1 MPISSETAAEWG
13 YVSGRCAA
21 LERDLLDGA
30 FFRDLADAR
39 DAAAA
44 HSLLSKTRYAEV
56 FPRPASLESYDLAL
70 SGHLRKRLRSLESDG
85 PPGGPVEIVSREEEL
100 RGVHELLT
108 RQGIA
113 RASAEEAEGW
123 GERLGGGFPWL
134 AGFSVPPG
142 RRALFASQPVRALS
156 LWVDAA
162 FLREMRR
169 LAAASPGLAPFLDAR
184 VSLSVLEVCWRAFRG
199 GLGAR
204 WLDAFFF
211 CDAVPAPPAAALSAA
226 AKSPAALAR
235 LLGPAAFSPSMDDF
249 EETFGRQADDFLT
262 RIARRGAYEVS
273 GVGRVLYYVRRLR
286 IEDSNLRLCIAA
298 VITPLERRQVKMRLR
313 DV

>member
-1 MPISSETAAEWG
+1 MGGTA
-13 YVSGRCAA
+13 R
-21 LERDLLDGA
+21 R
-30 FFRDLADAR
+30 
-39 DAAAA
+39 
-44 HSLLSKTRYAEV
+44 
-56 FPRPASLESYDLAL
+56 
-70 SGHLRKRLRSLESDG
+70 
-85 PPGGPVEIVSREEEL
+85 
-100 RGVHELLT
+100 
-108 RQGIA
+108 
-113 RASAEEAEGW
+113 
-123 GERLGGGFPWL
+123 GFPWL

-142 RRALFASQPVRALS
+142 RRALFASSRCGRSPYGS
-156 LWVDAA
+156 T
-162 FLREMRR
+162 LRSQGRC
-169 LAAASPGLAPFLDAR
+169 AASPPPHPGWPRSSTR

-204 WLDAFFF
+204 WLAFFF